1 MTDTFV
7 LSIGGILIDVE
18 LQGLPGLALALADRY
33 EAFQDPVGGEDVDLR
48 LRLAARTAAP
58 EAGREPGPPRVE
70 VVEGG
75 RRVSRSDFAVTLR
88 ERGVQGYEADGEL
101 RDSIYPFD
109 TLLRVLLT
117 EVLPERGGFLVHGCA
132 LLLNEDS
139 SGLFHGVSESG
150 KTTLAMRAGK
160 PATLTDEISLLRKR
174 GEAWMLHGTPFWGD
188 FVRAGQNIAA
198 PLRVLA
204 HFQPPRG
211 RIVDEPMSAG
221 RMVFALMRDV
231 LNFST
236 LRAREE
242 SLLALMQDVCASV
255 PCIGFAFGMTESWQS
270 IQDRLLNKA
279 PHE

>member
-1 MTDTFV
+1 MTDEHV
-7 LSIGGILIDVE
+7 LSIGGILIHVE

-48 LRLAARTAAP
+48 LRLRGKATTPAN
-58 EAGREPGPPRVE
+58 GRDPGPPGVE
-70 VVEGG
+70 LVDGG
-75 RRVSRSDFAVTLR
+75 RRVSRNDFAVTLR
-88 ERGVQGYEADGEL
+88 ESGPRGYEAEGEL

-117 EVLPERGGFLVHGCA
+117 EVLPDHGGFLVHGCA
-132 LLLNEDS
+132 LLLREDAG
-139 SGLFHGVSESG
+139 GLFHGVSESG

-160 PATLTDEISLLRKR
+160 AATLTDEISLARKR

-188 FVRAGQNIAA
+188 FVRAGQNLAA

-211 RIVDEPMSAG
+211 RIVDEPVTAG
-221 RMVFALMRDV
+221 RMAFALLRNM

-236 LRAREE
+236 LREREE
-242 SLLALMQDVCASV
+242 TLLSLIRNLCDSV
-255 PCIGFAFGMTESWQS
+255 PCIGFAFGMTEPWSS
-270 IQDRLLNKA
+270 IQDRLAGKT
-279 PHE
+279 HFE